1 MNLPVSTSDPLLP
14 IDELGNAITG
24 LCARMNAENYEL
36 LTLIR
41 QFDERLGWLPWGFL
55 TCAEWLHW
63 KCDFSPQ
70 AAREKVRIAHALK
83 ELPEISEAFAKGVL
97 SYSKVRALT
106 RVADALNEAEL
117 LAFAM
122 TTTAARLE
130 ERCRQMRNA
139 QSVSTHTANRAHG
152 QRSLGQWHDK
162 GRDVMVIIV
171 ELPHEHG
178 ALVMKAL
185 DKVIT
190 QCQKTIVF

>member
-1 MNLPVSTSDPLLP
+1 MNLPVPSSDPLLP

-41 QFDERLGWLPWGFL
+41 QFDERLGWLPWGFP
-55 TCAEWLHW
+55 TCAAWLHW

-130 ERCRQMRNA
+130 ERCRQMRNT
-139 QSVSTHTANRAHG
+139 QSVSTRDANR
-152 QRSLGQWHDK
+152 
-162 GRDVMVIIV
+162 
-171 ELPHEHG
+171 
-178 ALVMKAL
+178 
-185 DKVIT
+185 
-190 QCQKTIVF
+190 